1 MLMKI
6 SAGPAMNACRL
17 INFERVPLKGNG
29 FDFLHWA
36 ELDSSFSPIFG
47 LMKRTLFSSTCVLA
61 IVFLIS
67 TSLAQNLSP
76 APSATIPTT
85 SPAPS
90 PVALKAGRLLDVK
103 TGKIANNVYILI
115 ENHRIKSIGA
125 EAPAGVRV
133 IDLSD
138 AFVMPGMVDCH
149 AHILGDLSDRSPGS
163 GFRMSSAKKTLW
175 GMKNLKVWLAQ
186 GFTALRDAG
195 EDDLGY
201 GQLAL
206 RDAINAGWIAGPR
219 MQSSGNFVSLNGGHG
234 DSEDFIAPD
243 QELPLRPNIADT
255 VDDVARAVRR
265 DIKYGADW
273 IKLMGT
279 GGVADVTSNFK
290 VQELSEEQMAKAVE
304 IAHRAGKRV
313 MVHAE
318 GTEGIKAAV
327 RAGVDSIEHGTMLD
341 DEGAVL
347 MAKKGTWLV
356 PTLHTFLQG
365 VAEGLANGKDP
376 ISLEK
381 EKEIIS
387 YQQPAFTR
395 ALQAHL
401 KIAVGIDEEPQYLPK
416 EVEALVKGG
425 MTPLQALQAATMNGA
440 ALLNWSDRI
449 GTIEPG
455 KFADII
461 AIDGDPTKDI
471 NAIENVVFVMKDGAV
486 FRNDLAPTTSR
497 EPH

>member
-1 MLMKI
+1 MK
-6 SAGPAMNACRL
+6 
-17 INFERVPLKGNG
+17 K
-29 FDFLHWA
+29 
-36 ELDSSFSPIFG
+36 
-47 LMKRTLFSSTCVLA
+47 TLFVAGAIALA
-61 IVFLIS
+61 ISLLITTAS
-67 TSLAQNLSP
+67 HAQTPSPSPSPSPSSSPTP
-76 APSATIPTT
+76 AP
-85 SPAPS
+85 
-90 PVALKAGRLLDVK
+90 VAIKAGRLLDVK
-103 TGKIANNVYILI
+103 TGKIENNVFISI
-115 ENHRIKSIGA
+115 ENHRIKSIGN

-133 IDLSD
+133 IDLSN

-149 AHILGDLSDRSPGS
+149 AHILGDLADLSPS
-163 GFRMSSAKKTLW
+163 SSFRMSSAKKTLW

-206 RDAINAGWIAGPR
+206 RDAINAGWIDGPR
-219 MQSSGNFVSLNGGHG
+219 MQSSGNYVSLNGGHG

-255 VDDVARAVRR
+255 VDDVAKAVRR

-279 GGVADVTSNFK
+279 GGVADLTSDFK

-304 IAHRAGKRV
+304 VAHRAGKRV

-341 DEGAVL
+341 DEGAAL

-356 PTLHTFLQG
+356 PTLYTFQHG
-365 VAEGLANGKDP
+365 VELGTTHGQDPVSLAKT
-376 ISLEK
+376 
-381 EKEIIS
+381 KEIVAH
-387 YQQPAFTR
+387 QQPAFTR

-401 KIAVGIDEEPQYLPK
+401 KIAVGIDDEPQYLPK
-416 EVEALVKGG
+416 EVEALVRGG
-425 MTPLQALQAATMNGA
+425 MTTLQALQAATMNGA
-440 ALLNWSDRI
+440 ALLNWSDNI

-461 AIDGDPTKDI
+461 AIDGDPIQNI
-471 NAIENVVFVMKDGAV
+471 NAIEKVVFVMKDGV
-486 FRNDLAPTTSR
+486 TFKNDLAPKPAPGM
-497 EPH
+497 EKK

>member
-1 MLMKI
+1 
-6 SAGPAMNACRL
+6 
-17 INFERVPLKGNG
+17 
-29 FDFLHWA
+29 
-36 ELDSSFSPIFG
+36 
-47 LMKRTLFSSTCVLA
+47 MKRILFAGAAALVTA
-61 IVFLIS
+61 FLIS
-67 TSLAQNLSP
+67 TALHAQNLSP
-76 APSATIPTT
+76 TPSPTT
-85 SPAPS
+85 PTPTPS
-90 PVALKAGRLLDVK
+90 PSPIAIKAGRLLDVK
-103 TGKIANNVYILI
+103 TGKVANNVYISI
-115 ENHRIKSIGA
+115 ENHRIKSVSA
-125 EAPAGVRV
+125 EAPSGVRV
-133 IDLSD
+133 IDLSS

-149 AHILGDLSDRSPGS
+149 AHILGNLADLSPSS
-163 GFRMSSAKKTLW
+163 SFRMSSAKKTLW

-206 RDAINAGWIAGPR
+206 RDAIDAGWIDGPR

-243 QELPLRPNIADT
+243 QELPRRPNIADT
-255 VDDVARAVRR
+255 VDDVAKAVRR

-279 GGVADVTSNFK
+279 GGVLDVTSDFK

-304 IAHRAGKRV
+304 VAHRAGKRV

-341 DEGAVL
+341 DEGAAL
-347 MAKKGTWLV
+347 MATKGTWLV
-356 PTLHTFLQG
+356 PTLYTFQHG
-365 VAEGLANGKDP
+365 VELGTTHGQDP
-376 ISLEK
+376 ISLAK
-381 EKEIIS
+381 TKEIVAH
-387 YQQPAFTR
+387 QQPAFTR
-395 ALQAHL
+395 ALQSHL
-401 KIAVGIDEEPQYLPK
+401 KIAVGIDDEPQYLPK
-416 EVEALVKGG
+416 EVEALVRGG
-425 MTPLQALQAATMNGA
+425 MTPLQALQAATINGA

-449 GTIEPG
+449 GTIESG

-471 NAIENVVFVMKDGAV
+471 NAIEKVVFVMKDGV
-486 FRNDLAPTTSR
+486 TFKNDLAPKSS
-497 EPH
+497 EPSTLP

>member
-1 MLMKI
+1 MKLFPK
-6 SAGPAMNACRL
+6 SVVTALSLLSLGVLLLPAA
-17 INFERVPLKGNG
+17 
-29 FDFLHWA
+29 
-36 ELDSSFSPIFG
+36 
-47 LMKRTLFSSTCVLA
+47 
-61 IVFLIS
+61 
-67 TSLAQNLSP
+67 LAQD
-76 APSATIPTT
+76 
-85 SPAPS
+85 PS
-90 PVALKAGRLLDVK
+90 PSPSPSPKPVAIKAGRLLDVK
-103 TGKIANNVYILI
+103 TGKIANNVFISI
-115 ENHRIKSIGA
+115 ENHRIKSIGN

-133 IDLSD
+133 IDLSS
-138 AFVMPGMVDCH
+138 ALVMPGMVDCH
-149 AHILGDLSDRSPGS
+149 AHILGNLSELSPAS
-163 GFRMSSAKKTLW
+163 SFRMSSAQKTLW
-175 GMKNLKVWLAQ
+175 GMQNLKVWLAK

-206 RDAINAGWIAGPR
+206 RDAINAGWIEGPR
-219 MQSSGNFVSLNGGHG
+219 MQSSGNFVSLTGGHG

-243 QELPLRPNIADT
+243 QELPRRPNIADT
-255 VDDVARAVRR
+255 VDEVAKAVRH

-279 GGVADVTSNFK
+279 GGVLDLTSDFK

-304 IAHRAGKRV
+304 VAHRAGKRV

-318 GTEGIKAAV
+318 GTEGIKAAA

-341 DEGAVL
+341 DEGAAL

-356 PTLHTFLQG
+356 PTLYTFQHG
-365 VAEGLANGKDP
+365 VALGTTHGQDP
-376 ISLEK
+376 ISLAK
-381 EKEIIS
+381 EKEIIR

-395 ALQAHL
+395 ALHSHL
-401 KIAVGIDEEPQYLPK
+401 KIAVGIDDEPQYLPK
-416 EVEALVKGG
+416 EVEALVRGG

-461 AIDGDPTKDI
+461 AVDGDPTQDI
-471 NAIENVVFVMKDGAV
+471 NAIEKVAFVMKDGVV
-486 FRNDLAPTTSR
+486 FKNDLAPKT
-497 EPH
+497 E

>member
-1 MLMKI
+1 
-6 SAGPAMNACRL
+6 
-17 INFERVPLKGNG
+17 
-29 FDFLHWA
+29 
-36 ELDSSFSPIFG
+36 
-47 LMKRTLFSSTCVLA
+47 MKRTLSAAGAVALA
-61 IVFLIS
+61 I
-67 TSLAQNLSP
+67 SLLTITASHAQTPSPFPSPMP
-76 APSATIPTT
+76 APIAI
-85 SPAPS
+85 
-90 PVALKAGRLLDVK
+90 KAGRLLDVK
-103 TGKIANNVYILI
+103 TGKVATNVFISI
-115 ENHRIKSIGA
+115 DNHRIKSIGN

-133 IDLSD
+133 IDLSS
-138 AFVMPGMVDCH
+138 AFVMAGMVDCH
-149 AHILGDLSDRSPGS
+149 AHILGDLADLSPGS
-163 GFRMSSAKKTLW
+163 SFRMSSAKKTLW
-175 GMKNLKVWLAQ
+175 GIKNLKVWLAQ

-206 RDAINAGWIAGPR
+206 RDAINAGWIDGPR
-219 MQSSGNFVSLNGGHG
+219 MQSSGNFVSLTGGHG

-243 QELPLRPNIADT
+243 QELPSRPNIADT
-255 VDDVARAVRR
+255 VDDVAKAVRR

-279 GGVADVTSNFK
+279 GGVADVTSDFK

-304 IAHRAGKRV
+304 VAHRAGKRV

-341 DEGAVL
+341 DEGAAL

-356 PTLHTFLQG
+356 PTLYTFQHGIELGTTHGQ
-365 VAEGLANGKDP
+365 DP
-376 ISLEK
+376 ITLAK
-381 EKEIIS
+381 EKEIIAH
-387 YQQPAFTR
+387 QQPAFTR

-401 KIAVGIDEEPQYLPK
+401 KIAVGIDDEPQYLPK
-416 EVEALVKGG
+416 EVEALVRGG
-425 MTPLQALQAATMNGA
+425 MTTLQALQAATINGA

-461 AIDGDPTKDI
+461 AIDGDPVQDI
-471 NAIENVVFVMKDGAV
+471 NAIEKVVFVMKDGV
-486 FRNDLAPTTSR
+486 TFKNDLAPKTAP
-497 EPH
+497 EMGKK

>member
-1 MLMKI
+1 MKKTL
-6 SAGPAMNACRL
+6 SAAGAVA
-17 INFERVPLKGNG
+17 
-29 FDFLHWA
+29 
-36 ELDSSFSPIFG
+36 
-47 LMKRTLFSSTCVLA
+47 LA
-61 IVFLIS
+61 I
-67 TSLAQNLSP
+67 SLLTITASHAQTPSPSPSPTP
-76 APSATIPTT
+76 APIAI
-85 SPAPS
+85 
-90 PVALKAGRLLDVK
+90 KAGRLLDVK
-103 TGKIANNVYILI
+103 TGKVATNVFISI
-115 ENHRIKSIGA
+115 DNHCIKSIGN

-133 IDLSD
+133 IDLSS
-138 AFVMPGMVDCH
+138 AFVMAGMVDCH
-149 AHILGDLSDRSPGS
+149 AHILGDLADLSPGS
-163 GFRMSSAKKTLW
+163 SFRMSSAKKTLW

-206 RDAINAGWIAGPR
+206 RDAINAGWIDGPR
-219 MQSSGNFVSLNGGHG
+219 MQSSGNFVSLTGGHG

-243 QELPLRPNIADT
+243 QELPRRPNIADT
-255 VDDVARAVRR
+255 VDDVAKAVRR

-279 GGVADVTSNFK
+279 GGVADVTSDFK

-304 IAHRAGKRV
+304 VAHRAGKRV

-341 DEGAVL
+341 DEGAAL

-356 PTLHTFLQG
+356 PTLYTFQHGIELGTTHGQ
-365 VAEGLANGKDP
+365 DP
-376 ISLEK
+376 ITLAK
-381 EKEIIS
+381 EKEIIAH
-387 YQQPAFTR
+387 QQPAFTR

-416 EVEALVKGG
+416 EVEALVRGG
-425 MTPLQALQAATMNGA
+425 MTTLQALQAATINGA

-461 AIDGDPTKDI
+461 AIDGDPVQDI
-471 NAIENVVFVMKDGAV
+471 NAIEKVVFVMKDGV
-486 FRNDLAPTTSR
+486 TFKNDLAPKTAP
-497 EPH
+497 EMGKK